1 MFGFRR
7 DQAESAVAAAAGG
20 GGAVMVIMV
29 VVSVDGNVHGGG
41 GGGGGAS
48 VVVMVMVVIVLRE
61 LEQLG
66 RLWQLRRRARD
77 HGGGDGRR
85 RCRRT
90 VVARDGRGDHLD
102 DAG

>member
-7 DQAESAVAAAAGG
+7 DQAESAVAAAGG

-29 VVSVDGNVHGGG
+29 VVSVDGNIHGGG

-66 RLWQLRRRARD
+66 GRLWQLRRRARD
-77 HGGGDGRR
+77 HGSGDGLR